1 MELRFTDNTTTV
13 DVLPSAGDAVLRR
26 YTLRTPEIE
35 SIDSDRAIMDGGERP
50 IAVYRNVTEQMDVIL
65 EGVAATQR
73 ATLAALNLL
82 LEQARHRQRTGMGPA
97 VYVEFRPDDAEGWWR
112 SEILS
117 GRALVDDAE
126 LEFDLQLVTAGLEIT
141 VIYTRRYYWEGAEA
155 QIPLTNGNGTDDI
168 AGLTV
173 YNHDD
178 ADAGDDNY
186 VAIDG
191 DDVDGDLPAPPRLE
205 LTNTYNSATRAD
217 RVFVG
222 HNAYSAPATLTH
234 ILEAEDASG
243 GTPTAHATASAGEYN
258 ALSWAVTTET
268 QLLDW
273 TLSTAMLN
281 ALAGNYAH
289 LLLRLYN
296 TTIYTDLWL
305 RVRIKFEVS
314 TIWEGPALL
323 ARANRILQDLGTVQ
337 LPPYLLGAGD
347 LYPLHLMVYGTR
359 AQAGTH
365 LLNVDCLQVAP
376 ADGWRKLQPKGYG
389 LGYEARLVDDMIA
402 GALYTDSWAT
412 PGKVGNYIGYGAP
425 IMLAP
430 GRAQRLYFL
439 WDTTV
444 GGAGIDRTLSV
455 KAFYRPRR
463 LTL

>member
-1 MELRFTDNTTTV
+1 MELRFTDGVTTIRI
-13 DVLPSAGDAVLRR
+13 LPTGGEAVLKR
-26 YTLRTPEIE
+26 YTPQAPEI
-35 SIDSDRAIMDGGERP
+35 DPVDTGGATMDGGERP
-50 IAVYRNVTEQMDVIL
+50 LAPYRNVSEQIDLVW
-65 EGVAATQR
+65 EGTPAAQR
-73 ATLAALNLL
+73 ASIKALNLL
-82 LEQARHRQRTGMGPA
+82 LQTARRYQRTGMGPR
-97 VYVEFRPDDAEGWWR
+97 VYVEFRPDDAEDWWR
-112 SEILS
+112 SEVLS
-117 GRALVDDAE
+117 GRALVDDAD
-126 LEFDLQLVTAGLEIT
+126 LDFDLQLVTEGLEGL
-141 VIYTRRYYWEGAEA
+141 VVYTRRFYWEGPEA

-178 ADAGDDNY
+178 GDAGDDNY
-186 VAIDG
+186 VAIAAAA
-191 DDVDGDLPAPPRLE
+191 VAGDLPAPPRLE
-205 LTNTYNSATRAD
+205 MTNTYNSATRAD

-347 LYPLHLMVYGTR
+347 LYPLHLVLYGTR

-365 LLNVDCLQVAP
+365 TLNVDFLQVAP

-389 LGYEARLVDDMIA
+389 LGYEARLMDDMIG

-412 PGKVGNYIGYGAP
+412 AGKVGNYIGYGGA

-455 KAFYRPRR
+455 KAYYRPRR